1 MEPTPDCP
9 FELFRDSI
17 LVEALKVERIGII
30 TPDNA
35 TQSADTFKTV
45 VVGVGPGYTNDSG
58 RDIKPEV
65 QIGDE
70 VIVDMRNSVGI
81 GWLKSRQFYL
91 ANTNS
96 ILARVKPDSREVH
109 EESKARIISKL
120 N

>member
-58 RDIKPEV
+58 RETDRTNHRPGPGITWEPEPPWSITRS
-65 QIGDE
+65 IG
-70 VIVDMRNSVGI
+70 NSPP
-81 GWLKSRQFYL
+81 
-91 ANTNS
+91 AT
-96 ILARVKPDSREVH
+96 ARP
-109 EESKARIISKL
+109 L
-120 N
+120 